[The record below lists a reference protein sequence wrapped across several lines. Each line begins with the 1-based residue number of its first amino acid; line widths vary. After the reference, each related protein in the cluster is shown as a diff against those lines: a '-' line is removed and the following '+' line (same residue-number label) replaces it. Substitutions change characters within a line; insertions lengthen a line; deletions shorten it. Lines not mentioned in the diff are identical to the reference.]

1 MRKIS
6 LLTIILVV
14 VLSVNAYAYD
24 LGLKKDRPSNFDDVT
39 PITRQLRASIGVDL
53 SALMPKV
60 GNQGQQGS
68 CASWATGYYLNGF
81 YQQKDNGWTST
92 VDGLSPAFLYNQ
104 VNNGVDH
111 GSSFEANFNVL
122 TTQGQPRMRFMPY
135 SDLDWLSQPS
145 AQAKADASSFKA
157 ANYGVLVAP
166 DQTQPIPNDINTF
179 KLWLDSGNP
188 LVIGI
193 AVDTQDFFSLSSTND
208 TYDEFIGL
216 PVGYHGITLVGYD
229 DTKQAFKF
237 VNSWGVNW
245 GLKGYG
251 WISYNMITNIM
262 PEFGWDTY
270 GYVCDDGADTNIVYE
285 RPYLLWSKNVL
296 STYKG
301 TGKSFKYTVKTAKG
315 FNLTKGIKYY
325 TTESKVTIKIVE
337 DDPYWDDSISKTVT
351 LNKGLNI
358 ISLTLYE
365 KTGKTTYNK
374 TKYSI
379 IKVYI
384 TRGSE

>member
-1 MRKIS
+1 
-6 LLTIILVV
+6 
-14 VLSVNAYAYD
+14 
-24 LGLKKDRPSNFDDVT
+24 
-39 PITRQLRASIGVDL
+39 
-53 SALMPKV
+53 MPKV

-81 YQQKDNGWTST
+81 YQKKDNGWAST

-104 VNNGVDH
+104 INGGLDN
-111 GSSFEANFNVL
+111 GSSFEANFSIL

-145 AQAKADASSFKA
+145 AQAKADAANFKV

-166 DQTQPIPNDINTF
+166 GQTQPIPNDINTF

-193 AVDTQDFFSLSSTND
+193 AVDAQDFFNLSPTND
-208 TYDEFIGL
+208 TYDEFIGIT
-216 PVGYHGITLVGYD
+216 VGYHGITLVGYD
-229 DTKQAFKF
+229 DTRQAFKF
-237 VNSWGVNW
+237 VNSWGTGWGVN
-245 GLKGYG
+245 GYG
-251 WISYNMITNIM
+251 WISYDMITNIM
-262 PEFGWDTY
+262 PNLEGGWHTY
-270 GYVCDDGADTNIVYE
+270 GYVCDDAADTNIPYSPK
-285 RPYLLWSKNVL
+285 PYLLWSKNVL

-315 FNLTKGIKYY
+315 FTLTKGIKLY
-325 TTESKVTIKIVE
+325 TTESKVIIKIIE
-337 DDPYWDDSISKTVT
+337 DDPKYDDLVTKTVS
-351 LNKGLNI
+351 LNI
-358 ISLTLYE
+358 GVNAISLKLYE
-365 KTGKTTYNK
+365 KTGKTTYDK
-374 TKYSI
+374 TKYSV